1 MLETA
6 EDIYRAFL
14 DGIKKNSTSIVT
26 PNQFNRIINDWGQD
40 EWLKQNCLTIEFNQK
55 QIEDL
60 ERIRVVTDGEFTLNG
75 NVIYPIA
82 PTTSNLFII
91 PKYTYDIVNRQ
102 PDGTEGLQTYP
113 PYYRLL
119 NVSFKLEYGSENECG
134 LTGIS
139 DWLDAKIMRSDLRN
153 VIMDNPFRKP
163 TDARLYYEILN
174 GQIRLIT
181 GTNSI
186 GYSMRIEYLRRPNDI
201 VFVPGEEGTPCEFNH
216 EIQKEIIDI
225 AVRVYLERVKDPRW
239 QSFIQE
245 ELIRKQIK

>member
-1 MLETA
+1 MIETA

-82 PTTSNLFII
+82 STSTNLFTI
-91 PKYTYDIVNRQ
+91 PKYEFIIANRLTNDDIS
-102 PDGTEGLQTYP
+102 TQTYP

-119 NVSFKLEYGSENECG
+119 NVAFKLEYGSENECG

-139 DWLDAKIMRSDLRN
+139 EWLDAKIMRSDLRN
-153 VIMDNPFRKP
+153 VIIDNPFRKP
-163 TDARLYYEILN
+163 TDARLYYEIIN

-181 GTNSI
+181 GTNSV
-186 GYSMRIEYLRRPNDI
+186 GHSMRIEYLRRPNDI
-201 VFVPGEEGTPCEFNH
+201 MFIPGSNGTNCEFNH
-216 EIQKEIIDI
+216 EVQKEIVDI
-225 AVRVYLERVKDPRW
+225 AVRIYLERVKDPRW
-239 QSFIQE
+239 QSFMQE
-245 ELIRKQIK
+245 EIIRKQIK